1 MLGGKISNQ
10 DEEEVEDE
18 LAALQAELTREHL
31 PVVPD
36 SPLPVQKNKPEE
48 QPSKVK
54 PKQKEPERQA
64 MLAA

>member
-18 LAALQAELTREHL
+18 LAALEAELTQT
-31 PVVPD
+31 
-36 SPLPVQKNKPEE
+36 PLPEVPTTELPAQKNR
-48 QPSKVK
+48 
-54 PKQKEPERQA
+54 PKQQPVKARQEEPERQA